1 MYLSCS
7 SVQDSYSKTDMPAN
21 PLDLPLYQPKDIL
34 KNLVLA
40 EPKDLESV
48 LLDAA
53 KSSLRN
59 TSDIRPSKQMSRR
72 VSLPPFAW
80 SHTFSGH
87 CRNNSD
93 VIKSATT
100 RSMCQGRWV
109 MIGNVFSFPRTATDF
124 LAGIESL
131 TYDQSLVP
139 PGLSSANKVSP
150 LTSVRLSWSERD
162 SLSSATYSKVSHIFQ
177 GKNLTS
183 SFDIHPFSCLHYL

>member
-7 SVQDSYSKTDMPAN
+7 SIQDSYSKPDMLAN

-59 TSDIRPSKQMSRR
+59 TSDIRPGKQMSRR
-72 VSLPPFAW
+72 VSLPPFPW

-93 VIKSATT
+93 AIKSATT
-100 RSMCQGRWV
+100 RSTCQGRWV
-109 MIGNVFSFPRTATDF
+109 MIGNVSSFPRTTTDF
-124 LAGIESL
+124 LASIESL

-139 PGLSSANKVSP
+139 PGLSSENKISP
-150 LTSVRLSWSERD
+150 LTSVRLPWSDRD
-162 SLSSATYSKVSHIFQ
+162 SLSSATYLKASHIFR

-183 SFDIHPFSCLHYL
+183 LFEILPFICLHHL